1 MKKENCLNGGLFIA
15 YVLFSCIVLLLLCVF
30 LCKGKRTINKK
41 CIVQWKHYT
50 FQKFQKISSSDK
62 EVLAASKRSCS
73 VTGVLAKLA
82 MW

>member
-41 CIVQWKHYT
+41 INIQLKKNKIKKINFSKKKFWIIVN
-50 FQKFQKISSSDK
+50 
-62 EVLAASKRSCS
+62 
-73 VTGVLAKLA
+73 
-82 MW
+82 